1 MAMHMS
7 TGASPQQ
14 SSSTQILKNL
24 TSIKSTSGVNLS
36 DPNSYDKKLE
46 DQLKNIFWANQH
58 KHELDKIT
66 RNLDRVGHDV
76 NQASALEPQSIDYTQ
91 GKLST

>member
-1 MAMHMS
+1 MALTMS
-7 TGASPQQ
+7 IGGSPQQ
-14 SSSTQILKNL
+14 SSSTQILNNL
-24 TSIKSTSGVNLS
+24 TSIKSTSGVNLT

-76 NQASALEPQSIDYTQ
+76 N
-91 GKLST
+91 